1 MQEACAINAQATIF
15 LDQTS
20 AIVDVCIVFG
30 ISPTELNGV
39 SIFSSG
45 DGSSLASLP

>member
-1 MQEACAINAQATIF
+1 MQEVCAINAQASIF
-15 LDQTS
+15 LGKTS
-20 AIVDVCIVFG
+20 AIVDVFIVFG
-30 ISPTELNGV
+30 ISPTGPNGV